1 MSFNDRKIC
10 HSGEGYV
17 LAICLK
23 MKQGQVFLLILVQCY
38 NGFSMYRNCHG
49 NLHIDRNNLRIF

>member
-23 MKQGQVFLLILVQCY
+23 KEARSGVSFDFGTMPQRFLVSIEIVMAICTLIA
-38 NGFSMYRNCHG
+38 
-49 NLHIDRNNLRIF
+49 II

>member
-23 MKQGQVFLLILVQCY
+23 KEARSGVSFDFGTMPQWFLVSIEIVVAICTLIA
-38 NGFSMYRNCHG
+38 
-49 NLHIDRNNLRIF
+49 II

>member
-10 HSGEGYV
+10 HSGEGDV

-23 MKQGQVFLLILVQCY
+23 MKQGRVFLLILVQCHS
-38 NGFSMYRNCHG
+38 GF
-49 NLHIDRNNLRIF
+49 

>member
-23 MKQGQVFLLILVQCY
+23 MKQGRVFLLILVQCHS
-38 NGFSMYRNCHG
+38 GFLVSIEIVMAICT
-49 NLHIDRNNLRIF
+49 LIAII